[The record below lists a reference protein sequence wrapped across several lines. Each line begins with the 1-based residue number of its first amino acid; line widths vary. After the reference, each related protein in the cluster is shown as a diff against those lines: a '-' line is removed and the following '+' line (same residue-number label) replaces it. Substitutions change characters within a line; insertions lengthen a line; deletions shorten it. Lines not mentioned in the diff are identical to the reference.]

1 MSRTWINFIL
11 DTLLL
16 VVFTGVVWV
25 AATLKF
31 VFPPGPEAAG
41 WRLWGLDYVGWS
53 NVQFIL
59 IAIMLAGVVLHVM
72 LHWTWVCGVVASRFG
87 REKKGK
93 LDDGIRTL
101 YGVGLLIVIL
111 HLIGIALTA
120 ASLMVEDPAEVESPT
135 AAVRA
140 SSRHEDERRHHR
152 HHGPAPMS
160 GTLWS
165 SITVSWSGDANPSPR
180 NAVTPRATH
189 IDPAINMQQFAKK

>member
-16 VVFTGVVWV
+16 IVFTGVVWV

-31 VFPPGPEAAG
+31 VFPPGPEAEG
-41 WRLWGLDYVGWS
+41 WRLWGLDHVDWS
-53 NVQFIL
+53 NAQFVL

-72 LHWTWVCGVVASRFG
+72 LHWTWVCGVVASRYG

-93 LDDGIRTL
+93 VDDGIRTL

-120 ASLMVEDPAEVESPT
+120 ASLMVEDPGTVESK
-135 AAVRA
+135 
-140 SSRHEDERRHHR
+140 
-152 HHGPAPMS
+152 S
-160 GTLWS
+160 GTAR
-165 SITVSWSGDANPSPR
+165 VSPQLDNG
-180 NAVTPRATH
+180 
-189 IDPAINMQQFAKK
+189 